1 MSSDESST
9 KNNNDAS
16 NINYR
21 LVTCLDNAE
30 YLNFQGGYESSN
42 KFKASNE

>member
-1 MSSDESST
+1 MASDESST
-9 KNNNDAS
+9 KNNAS

-21 LVTCLDNAE
+21 LVTCLDNTE

-42 KFKASNE
+42 EFKVSNE